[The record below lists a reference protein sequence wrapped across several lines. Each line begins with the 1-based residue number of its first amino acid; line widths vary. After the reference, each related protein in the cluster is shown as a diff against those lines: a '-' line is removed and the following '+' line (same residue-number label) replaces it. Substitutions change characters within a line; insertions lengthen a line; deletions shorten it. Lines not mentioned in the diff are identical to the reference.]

1 MNNKSLVQRLNN
13 ITNSIKYEII
23 NMIYLAKSGHPGGS
37 LSAAS
42 IISVLYFH
50 VMRIDPKSPQ
60 WDDRDRFILSKGHA
74 CPVLYAALALR
85 GFFPKE
91 DLSTLRQL
99 NSSLQGH
106 PDMRKT
112 RGVDMTTGSL
122 GQGLSVGIGMALS
135 GKLDNKD
142 YRVYVM
148 LGDGE
153 LDEGQVWEAAMFAA
167 KYKLNNLLV
176 IIDYN
181 KLQIDGTTEEVM
193 PLEPLVDKWKAF
205 RWNVVEVNGHNV
217 DEILTA
223 MKKFKLTRNMPTVI
237 IAHTVKGKGVSF
249 MENNPDWHGR
259 VLNKQE
265 YEQAIKEI
273 SGEKEKSNEINAY

>member
-85 GFFPKE
+85 GFFPRE

-122 GQGLSVGIGMALS
+122 GQGLSVGIGMAL
-135 GKLDNKD
+135 GAKLDNKD

-167 KYKLNNLLV
+167 KYKLNNILV
-176 IIDYN
+176 IIDCN
-181 KLQIDGTTEEVM
+181 KLQIDGTTEKVM

>member
-50 VMRIDPKSPQ
+50 VMRIDPKFPQ
-60 WDDRDRFILSKGHA
+60 WGDRDRFVLSKGHA

-122 GQGLSVGIGMALS
+122 GQGLSVGIGMAL
-135 GKLDNKD
+135 GAKLDNKD

-167 KYKLNNLLV
+167 KYKLNNILV
-176 IIDYN
+176 IIDCN
-181 KLQIDGTTEEVM
+181 KLQIDGTTEKVM